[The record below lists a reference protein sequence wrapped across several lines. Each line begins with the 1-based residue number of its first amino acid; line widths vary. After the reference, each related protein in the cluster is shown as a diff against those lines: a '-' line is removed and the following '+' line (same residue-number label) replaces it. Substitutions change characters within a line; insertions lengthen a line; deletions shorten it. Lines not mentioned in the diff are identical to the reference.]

1 MSNCVDWGLIRY
13 LRNATICKVLLI
25 KYKIP
30 SGSYAEIYLYD
41 ESDDENE
48 DLSGYRGSYD
58 QFFSVIDKGLL
69 LGNGAELTKN
79 WFELLEY
86 IKKDDKDFVNNTF
99 HFSFKNNI
107 NLERCIKPKIRYLM
121 KEIGADFNSL
131 AEINSPIIDLFN
143 NRKLDSGELNFY
155 TIKNIVFSLN
165 EIKKF
170 LVENEGNKE
179 LYRFYFKDIDDD
191 AN

>member
-13 LRNATICKVLLI
+13 LRNTTVCKVLLI

-41 ESDDENE
+41 EDDDE
-48 DLSGYRGSYD
+48 DLCDYRCSYD
-58 QFFSVIDKGLL
+58 QFFSVIDKCLL
-69 LGNGAELTKN
+69 LDNSAELTKN
-79 WFELLEY
+79 WFELLEH
-86 IKKDDKDFVNNTF
+86 IKKDDNDFVNNTF
-99 HFSFKNNI
+99 LFSFENKI

-131 AEINSPIIDLFN
+131 AEINGSITDLFN
-143 NRKLDSGELNFY
+143 NRMCDYGELDFY
-155 TIKNIVFSLN
+155 TIKNTVSSLN

-170 LVENEGNKE
+170 LRESEGNKE